1 MADFQ
6 VDLIVIV
13 KTVQMEEVIRIFL
26 KKKKNSFI
34 IYYYFMKKK
43 KKKTGG
49 GSFISPKAKEQKKT
63 LIEAPSHQ
71 HGDVVIQLI

>member
-26 KKKKNSFI
+26 KKKYFF